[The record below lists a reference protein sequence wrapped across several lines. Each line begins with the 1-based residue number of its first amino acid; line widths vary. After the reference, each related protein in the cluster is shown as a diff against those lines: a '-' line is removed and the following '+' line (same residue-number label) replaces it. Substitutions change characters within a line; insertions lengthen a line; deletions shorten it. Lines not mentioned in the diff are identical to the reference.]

1 MPAPNIVLLMADQQK
16 ATSLGLYGNPDVR
29 TPVLNALVARGL
41 LARDYFV
48 QHPLCFPSRATI
60 MTGLYPHTHGVFSN
74 SGPMP
79 ANEPVMAE
87 LLRDAGYQTG
97 TVGHFHKSSG
107 GGRGFEYAYD
117 MSDGILGE
125 LWRERT
131 VLAQSQPRRTQ
142 HMVATTGHPPDT
154 DLNGRMTELGLQFL
168 DRADRSRPFFL
179 QIAWIDPHPPYFAP
193 APYDTM
199 YDCDGLTLP
208 PQETGLAEKP
218 PAQLRTAQDMGT
230 LDAPEAE
237 IRAALAYYYG
247 MVSHLDAQVGRV
259 VDYLERHGL
268 ADNTVLVYTAD
279 HGDYAGEHGMFG
291 KSCTLYDCLVR
302 VPLLLVGPDNLV
314 PQGGVLGGLTQSVD
328 LLPTLLELAGVAV
341 PERVQGRSWRRAW
354 DGEDAATHFDTAF
367 AQVGAQSPQ
376 MVNDPVRGNNLPF
389 GPPASGRQ
397 VELTSMIRTAEW
409 KLVHTPGRE
418 INELYNLTTDPW
430 ELHNVYARERDGPV
444 VADLLRRLHDWRRP
458 PA

>member
-16 ATSLGLYGNPDVR
+16 ATSLGLYGNPDVH
-29 TPVLNALVARGL
+29 TPVLDALAARGL
-41 LARDYFV
+41 LARHYFV

-79 ANEPVMAE
+79 ADEQVMAE

-97 TVGHFHKSSG
+97 TVGHFHKTSG
-107 GGRGFEYAYD
+107 GDRGFEYVYD
-117 MSDGILGE
+117 MGDGILGA

-131 VLAQSQPRRTQ
+131 AVAQSQPRRVQ
-142 HMVATTGHPPDT
+142 HMVVTTAHPPDE

-168 DRADRSRPFFL
+168 DQADRSQPFFL

-193 APYDTM
+193 VPYDTM
-199 YDCDGLTLP
+199 YDRDALTLP
-208 PQETGLAEKP
+208 PQETGFAEKP
-218 PAQLRTAQDMGT
+218 LAQRQTAQAMGT
-230 LDAPEAE
+230 FDAPEAE
-237 IRAALAYYYG
+237 IRDALAYYYG

-259 VDYLERHGL
+259 VDYLEQHGL

-302 VPLLLVGPDNLV
+302 VPLLLVGPDDRV
-314 PQGGVLGGLTQSVD
+314 PQGRVLGGLTQSVD
-328 LLPTLLELAGVAV
+328 LLPTLLELAGVAA
-341 PERVQGRSWRRAW
+341 PEHAHGRSWRRAW
-354 DGEDAATHFDTAF
+354 DGADDARFDTAF

-376 MVNDPVRGNNLPF
+376 MANDPARGNNLPF

-418 INELYNLTTDPW
+418 INELYHLTTDPW
-430 ELHNVYARERDGPV
+430 ELHNVYARERDGPI
-444 VADLLRRLHDWRRP
+444 VANLLRRLHDWRR
-458 PA
+458 

>member
-29 TPVLNALVARGL
+29 TPVLDALAARGL

-79 ANEPVMAE
+79 ADEPVMAE

-107 GGRGFEYAYD
+107 GDRGFEYAYD

-131 VLAQSQPRRTQ
+131 VLARSQPRRTQ
-142 HMVATTGHPPDT
+142 HMVATTGHPPDA

-168 DRADRSRPFFL
+168 DQADRSRPFFL

-199 YDCDGLTLP
+199 YDHDGLALP
-208 PQETGLAEKP
+208 PQETGFAEKP

-237 IRAALAYYYG
+237 VRAALAYYYG

-259 VDYLERHGL
+259 IDYLERHGL
-268 ADNTVLVYTAD
+268 VDNTVLVYTAD

-302 VPLLLVGPDNLV
+302 VPLLLVGPDNIV
-314 PQGGVLGGLTQSVD
+314 PQGSVLGGLTQSVD
-328 LLPTLLELAGVAV
+328 LLPTLLELAGVAA
-341 PERVQGRSWRRAW
+341 PEHVQGRSWRRAW
-354 DGEDAATHFDTAF
+354 NGEDDDARFNTAF
-367 AQVGAQSPQ
+367 AQVGAQSPR
-376 MVNDPVRGNNLPF
+376 MVNDPARGNNLPF

-397 VELTSMIRTAEW
+397 VELTSMIRTTEW
-409 KLVHTPGRE
+409 KLVYTPGRE
-418 INELYNLTTDPW
+418 INELYHLTTDPW

-444 VADLLRRLHDWRRP
+444 VADLLRRLHDWHR
-458 PA
+458 